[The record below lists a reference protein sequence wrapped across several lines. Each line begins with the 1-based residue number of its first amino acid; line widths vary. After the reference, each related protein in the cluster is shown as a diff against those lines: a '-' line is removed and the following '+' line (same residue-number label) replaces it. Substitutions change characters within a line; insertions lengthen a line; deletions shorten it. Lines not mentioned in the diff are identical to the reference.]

1 MFRGLAFCGKCHA
14 PITYTKN
21 HGKHFI
27 GICSTYKKLGKSYCN
42 NVNLKENYLIETVF
56 NNLRTT
62 IKEFVKQDS
71 LKVNKPINSDYS
83 KQIAAITSKLKEN
96 ENYLVNLYKDKVNGN
111 ITDELFKTLSDE
123 ISKEKSMLEDN
134 FKILKESNSN
144 PTDEKEIRKIIKE
157 LLELNPSNI
166 DRNLL
171 LKLINKIEID
181 NKNQIKIFYNF
192 KNPSES

>member
-1 MFRGLAFCGKCHA
+1 MFRGLAFCGKCHT

-21 HGKHFI
+21 HGKHFN
-27 GICSTYKKLGKSYCN
+27 GICSTYKKLGKLYCN
-42 NVNLKENYLIETVF
+42 NVNLKEDYLIETVLH
-56 NNLRTT
+56 NLRNIIT
-62 IKEFVKQDS
+62 EYVKQDS
-71 LKVNKPINSDYS
+71 LKVTKTINSSYS
-83 KQIAAITSKLKEN
+83 KQIAAINSKLKEN

-111 ITDELFKTLSDE
+111 ITDEIFRTLSNE
-123 ISKEKSMLEDN
+123 ILKEKSMLEDN
-134 FKILKESNSN
+134 FKILKEFNSQ
-144 PTDEKEIRKIIKE
+144 PTNENEIRKIIKE
-157 LLELNPSNI
+157 QLKLNPNTI